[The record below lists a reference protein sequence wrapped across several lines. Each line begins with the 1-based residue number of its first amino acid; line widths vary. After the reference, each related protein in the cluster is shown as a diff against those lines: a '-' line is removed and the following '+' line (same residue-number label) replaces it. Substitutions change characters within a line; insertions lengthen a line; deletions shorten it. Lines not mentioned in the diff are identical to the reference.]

1 MLTLEKFLERVD
13 GLEEARILLAALE
26 FKIFTVL
33 DRKKMTSRQIALKSK
48 CHPEAMESLLNALV
62 ALGALRL
69 RAGKY
74 SSAPDMYKHFCE
86 SSPHYKKG
94 TVHLKKEN
102 NDEWTNL
109 ITAIRKGRD
118 PKDFEGGDNPK
129 FRRNFTFA
137 MHERSLRYRDEIAR
151 IVARQPVGKLLDIG
165 AGPASYSAAILQ
177 KDKNA
182 TATALDRSTAIK
194 VAKELIGDSPLNK
207 RFRFVSGDL
216 FDTPYGKGYDTVF
229 FSNILHIYNR
239 KQNKVL
245 LKKINGSLVKG
256 GRLIL
261 VDFFLKENRV
271 EPYNAALFSL
281 TMLMFTA
288 TGKTYSFAE
297 TEKLLSEC
305 GFHKFTRQNVKEGSA
320 IIQAYKK

>member
-1 MLTLEKFLERVD
+1 MLTFENFLDKVD
-13 GLEEARILLAALE
+13 ALEEARILLAALE
-26 FKIFTVL
+26 FKVFTVL
-33 DRKKMTSRQIALKSK
+33 DKKKMTSGQIALKTK
-48 CHPEAMESLLNALV
+48 CHPEAMECLLNALV

-69 RAGKY
+69 QAGKY
-74 SSAPDMYKHFCE
+74 SSAPDMRKHFCE

-109 ITAIRKGRD
+109 ITTIRKGRD
-118 PKDFEGGDNPK
+118 PKGFEGGDNPK

-137 MHERSLRYRDEIAR
+137 MHERSLRYSSEIAR

-165 AGPASYSAAILQ
+165 AGPASYSAAIL
-177 KDKNA
+177 KMDKNA
-182 TATALDRSTAIK
+182 AVTALDRSAAMK
-194 VAKELIGDSPLNK
+194 VAKELFGNSNLKN

-216 FDTPYGKGYDTVF
+216 FETPYGKGYDTVF

-239 KQNKVL
+239 KQNKIL
-245 LKKINGSLVKG
+245 FKKINGSLVKG
-256 GRLIL
+256 GRFIL
-261 VDFFLKENRV
+261 VDLFLKENRV
-271 EPYNAALFSL
+271 EPFNAALFSL